1 MPHSH
6 DSGRSPGRRR
16 AERPT
21 GAQRPVSG
29 TTGHGSARTGGRR
42 RADTAATSTPPST
55 PASTPAST
63 HTSTHTSTVRT
74 PGRSRRGARAS
85 RRWLPSPAIAG
96 ATALVIAGVGAVLV
110 SSGATGPAPATA
122 AGGDLQTL
130 SVRLPGNSDA
140 APDAAPEAGDVG
152 VPEGRSAP
160 VVDVSRD
167 IDRDTLQQQAEL
179 QATQRLRALAELA
192 DAAQARA
199 NELRSEQWVLPLA
212 GYQITATFGES
223 SYLWSTVHTGLDFAA
238 GEGTPLVAVA
248 KGTITETAYDGAYGN
263 KTVLTLED
271 GTDIWYCHQSSQTV
285 SVGDVVAPGE
295 TIGAVGS
302 TGNTT
307 GPHLHL
313 EVHPDGGDAVD
324 PYSVLVEHG
333 VTP

>member
-1 MPHSH
+1 VPHPH

-21 GAQRPVSG
+21 GASRPVSG
-29 TTGHGSARTGGRR
+29 KTGHGSAGTGGRR
-42 RADTAATSTPPST
+42 RAETPTGASARETPDAGTSTP
-55 PASTPAST
+55 
-63 HTSTHTSTVRT
+63 TSTVRT
-74 PGRSRRGARAS
+74 TGSRSRREPRAS

-110 SSGATGPAPATA
+110 SSGATGTAPATA

-130 SVRLPGNSDA
+130 SVHLPGNSDV
-140 APDAAPEAGDVG
+140 APEAGDVG

-160 VVDVSRD
+160 LVDVSRD

-179 QATQRLRALAELA
+179 QATQRLKALADLA
-192 DAAQARA
+192 DAAQQRA

-212 GYQITATFGES
+212 GYEITATFGES

-238 GEGTPLVAVA
+238 AEGTPLVAVA
-248 KGTITETAYDGAYGN
+248 QGTITETAYDGAYGN

-271 GTDIWYCHQSSQTV
+271 GTEVWYCHQSSQTV
-285 SVGDVVAPGE
+285 SVGDEVAPGE

-313 EVHPDGGDAVD
+313 EVHPAGDDAVD
-324 PYSVLVEHG
+324 PYNVLVEHG